1 MNVAKIIGCW
11 KPEALLSIDRTLN
24 NLTALNDTSMVS

>member
-1 MNVAKIIGCW
+1 MNVAKILASW
-11 KPEALLSIDRTLN
+11 KPGALLSIDRALK